1 MLGGHNA
8 GCEEGST
15 THPPISDLSG
25 LRSNWKDEEHS
36 KQMQSSDIG
45 LLLGTE
51 LAAQH

>member
-15 THPPISDLSG
+15 PPPISDLDG
-25 LRSNWKDEEHS
+25 LISNWEDEEHS
-36 KQMQSSDIG
+36 NQRQSSDTGI
-45 LLLGTE
+45 LLSTE